1 VIFAAF
7 ISGLILIVCGFL
19 VKSYPDLIAGYNTLS
34 EEEKQQVDIVGL
46 SSLMQ
51 KGLIIIGCTIIIY
64 QVIGYFFDIKESYSL
79 MIISGIAVL
88 GIVLMII
95 KAQKYYPK
103 N

>member
-1 VIFAAF
+1 MIFTAF
-7 ISGLILIVCGFL
+7 IIGLLLIVCGFL
-19 VKSYPDLIAGYNTLS
+19 VKFYPDLIAGYNTLS

-64 QVIGYFFDIKESYSL
+64 QVFGYFFDIKESYSL
-79 MIISGIAVL
+79 MIISGIAVS
-88 GIVLMII
+88 GIVIMII